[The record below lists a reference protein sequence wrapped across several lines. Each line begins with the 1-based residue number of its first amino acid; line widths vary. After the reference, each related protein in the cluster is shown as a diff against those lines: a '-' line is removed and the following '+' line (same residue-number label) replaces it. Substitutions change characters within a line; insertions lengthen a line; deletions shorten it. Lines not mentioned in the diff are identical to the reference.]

1 MNVETG
7 STPVKKPDLFATLN
21 DLEMEIGQTTSL
33 VDATQFLMMD
43 HFSTDQLNVIHAM
56 HRALEAQQVKVQ
68 AVMAKTWEC
77 HFAEKR
83 KVAA

>member
-1 MNVETG
+1 MTDAATN
-7 STPVKKPDLFATLN
+7 LFETLN
-21 DLEMEIGQTTSL
+21 DLEMEIRQTTFL
-33 VDATQFLMMD
+33 VDATQALMMER
-43 HFSTDQLNVIHAM
+43 FCTDELDVIHAL

-68 AVMAKTWEC
+68 ATMAQAWEC